1 MNSLLAESKAEAILR
16 DCGLKDAPISL
27 DTVCRYLNIR
37 SCRFVRDDEVN
48 FLAEH
53 NVDQDDISMAEGFA
67 FRAENGERIIKVV
80 ADYENMSH
88 TRTIAAHE
96 IGHHSLN
103 HLGLNEVLLSTGVG
117 AQCNPRDKREQ
128 QADDFAR
135 HLLVPMHLLKQYVTE
150 FGIFERDALAAIFE
164 VEPFVVEHQLDEW
177 HASESIDYKNYISA
191 LKSIA

>member
-1 MNSLLAESKAEAILR
+1 MSSLLAEVKAAAILR

-27 DTVCRYLNIR
+27 DTVCRHLNIR
-37 SCRFVRDDEVN
+37 SRRFVRDDELN

-53 NVDQDDISMAEGFA
+53 NVDQDDINMAEGFA

-80 ADYENMSH
+80 ADYENIPHM
-88 TRTIAAHE
+88 RTIAAHE

-103 HLGLNEVLLSTGVG
+103 HLGLNEVLLSTGVD
-117 AQCNPRDKREQ
+117 AQRNSRDKREQ

-150 FGIFERDALAAIFE
+150 FGVCGRNDLAAIFE

-177 HASESIDYKNYISA
+177 HASESIDYRNYINT